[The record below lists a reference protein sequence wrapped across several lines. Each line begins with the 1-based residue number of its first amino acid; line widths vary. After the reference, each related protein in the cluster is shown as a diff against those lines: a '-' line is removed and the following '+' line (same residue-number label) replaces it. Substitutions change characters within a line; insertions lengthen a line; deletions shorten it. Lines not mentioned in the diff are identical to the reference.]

1 MIVVLAHDKG
11 GVGKTT
17 TALNL
22 AEILKPDI
30 IIDQDTHNNL
40 VILNQLRKEEEQLN
54 VLSNLSKGELINTLS
69 KSAQGQLILV
79 DCGGFDSEL
88 NRIAIAASDLTIVPA
103 NDDIN
108 EVIGLKRFNKTLA
121 QISADMG
128 EKIIGHVMFNRVHHS
143 RKNFHDVESFIASKD
158 GEHLK
163 RLDTVVPTSKWH
175 GVAALDGYGVTN
187 HKKTKYSDAARRIK
201 ALATEIKTRLNSK

>member
-1 MIVVLAHDKG
+1 MIIVLAHDKG

-40 VILNQLRKEEEQLN
+40 VILNQLRDEKDQLN
-54 VLSNLSKGELINTLS
+54 VLSNLNKSELINALS

-88 NRIAIAASDLTIVPA
+88 NRIAIAASDMTIVPA

-108 EVIGLKRFNKTLA
+108 EVVGLKRFNKTLE
-121 QISADMG
+121 QISNDMG
-128 EKIIGHVMFNRVHHS
+128 EKITGHVMFTRVHPS
-143 RKNFHDVESFIASKD
+143 RKKFTDVESFINNSDNLA
-158 GEHLK
+158 
-163 RLDTVVPTSKWH
+163 RLQTVIPTRKWH
-175 GVAALDGYGVTN
+175 AMAALDGYGVTN
-187 HKKTKYSDAARRIK
+187 HKKTKYSDAAREVT
-201 ALATEIKTRLNSK
+201 ALATEIKTRLNIK